1 MLGLR
6 GGGRLA
12 TALLMG
18 GVAALLTTLGSAGVL
33 LVREPERLEHSA
45 LLMDVGMAFSSGVM
59 LVAAF
64 TSLLLPA
71 ISMAGVNTAMGGF
84 VLGAFSIYLANR
96 YIPHEHLVKGYEGPE
111 WGARK
116 LRAAWLVALA
126 LIIHNFPEG
135 MAVGVAFGSG
145 DLGRATALATAIG
158 IQNVPEG
165 LAVSAPLVREG
176 YGGLRATVYGAL
188 TGLVE
193 PVGGLIGALAVTRAS
208 AVLPMAMGLAAGAMI
223 FVVSDEMIPESHR
236 KGHERWATAGV
247 ILGFA
252 LMMFLDSSFG

>member
-1 MLGLR
+1 MDQVALGFL
-6 GGGRLA
+6 GSLA
-12 TALLMG
+12 AGLMTALGALP
-18 GVAALLTTLGSAGVL
+18 ALLLHGEVPNR
-33 LVREPERLEHSA
+33 V
-45 LLMDVGMAFSSGVM
+45 MDVLYGLAAGVM
-59 LVAAF
+59 LAASAF
-64 TSLLLPA
+64 SLLVPA
-71 ISMAGVNTAMGGF
+71 LEAGSVQEVTAGF
-84 VLGAFSIYLANR
+84 VLGGALIEAGDRL
-96 YIPHEHLVKGYEGPE
+96 IPHVHPVYGEEGPPS
-111 WGARK
+111 R
-116 LRAAWLVALA
+116 LRRVWLLVLA
-126 LIIHNFPEG
+126 MTIHNFPEG

-145 DLGRATALATAIG
+145 ELGRATALATAIG

-252 LMMFLDSSFG
+252 LMMFLDSAFG